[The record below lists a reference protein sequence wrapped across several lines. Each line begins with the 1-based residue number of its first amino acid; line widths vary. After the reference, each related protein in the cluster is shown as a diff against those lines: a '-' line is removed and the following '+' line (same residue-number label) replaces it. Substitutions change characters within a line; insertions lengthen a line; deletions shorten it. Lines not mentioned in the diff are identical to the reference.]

1 MSEYKLTYLY
11 KRGLDYKTRNFLFFL
26 VLLGLTIALFLASS
40 NTLKKKQFRLKQEYT
55 KIKQE
60 YEMLSS
66 QATSSAP
73 LKEKLNELEEELA
86 LSDKT
91 IPDKNDPTIT
101 LSYIFDIFRKY
112 HNNFHFNFRI
122 QDSGV
127 LEDDKELSYNRYVLS
142 GSAYIN
148 LLYVFIDQFERQPS
162 LYTIESLEL
171 KSKNPESEG
180 LVDFNIQIIA
190 YYTQTG
196 IPIAELTLKNLKVRR
211 LPYNLFYPRIYDPY
225 ANSTEEFYELVD
237 VKTISVVGMTQDK
250 LFIRNDKTGDI
261 EVLYL
266 NDRVQHG
273 ILYRID
279 WENQEA
285 IFRINPTGLTEE
297 IKLKI
302 KSQ

>member
-40 NTLKKKQFRLKQEYT
+40 NSLKKKQFRLKQEYT

-86 LSDKT
+86 LSDKA

-122 QDSGV
+122 LDSGV
-127 LEDDKELSYNRYVLS
+127 MEDDKELSYNRYVLS

-196 IPIAELTLKNLKVRR
+196 TPIDELTLKNLRERK

-225 ANSTEEFYELVD
+225 ASNTEEFYELVD
-237 VKTISVVGMTQDK
+237 VNTISVVGMTQDK

-261 EVLYL
+261 EVLFI